1 MNRRFAIPF
10 ALIAAL
16 LSACAA
22 APIQTAGQPTAAPIQ
37 EGGLGGYLDAMN
49 RLANGTPTQQADV
62 FYEVEREYANA
73 PTTANTLR
81 YALALVAP
89 SHPAADLVKG
99 KKLLE
104 QLLATQERLA
114 LAERNLAALLVK
126 DAEIRLELQAENRR
140 LTATVDERSRGQA
153 NFDRR
158 AQTLAEDNARLRR
171 LLDEAQQKLDAIK
184 LIERSSIERSS
195 PPTSRDGDSRE
206 PKTQST
212 PPSR

>member
-1 MNRRFAIPF
+1 MMQLRA
-10 ALIAAL
+10 ALLAGCLAL

-22 APIQTAGQPTAAPIQ
+22 APTQTTAIAAANPMH
-37 EGGLGGYLDAMN
+37 EGSVSGYLETMN

-62 FYEVEREYANA
+62 FYEVEREYTTA
-73 PTTANTLR
+73 PTTANSLR

-89 SHPAADLVKG
+89 SHPATDLVKG

-104 QLLATQERLA
+104 QLLATQERLIP
-114 LAERNLAALLVK
+114 AERNLAALLVK
-126 DAEIRLELQAENRR
+126 DADLRLELQAENRR

-158 AQTLAEDNARLRR
+158 AQTLAEENARLRR

-184 LIERSSIERSS
+184 SIERSSIERSS
-195 PPTSRDGDSRE
+195 PPTSRDVTPRE

-212 PPSR
+212 TPSR

>member
-1 MNRRFAIPF
+1 MNRLFATPV

-22 APIQTAGQPTAAPIQ
+22 APIQTAGQPTAAAIQ

-114 LAERNLAALLVK
+114 PAERNLAALLVK

>member
-1 MNRRFAIPF
+1 MIPTRCLLLMCM
-10 ALIAAL
+10 AVWLNGCAMSPVQPASAA
-16 LSACAA
+16 SSNPA
-22 APIQTAGQPTAAPIQ
+22 Q
-37 EGGLGGYLDAMN
+37 EGGLGGYLETMN
-49 RLANGTPTQQADV
+49 RLANGTATEQADV
-62 FYEVEREYANA
+62 FYDAERQYTTA

-89 SHPAADLVKG
+89 SHPATDLVKG

-104 QLLATQERLA
+104 QLLATPERMVP
-114 LAERNLAALLVK
+114 AERNLAGLLVK
-126 DAEIRLELQAENRR
+126 DADLRLQLEFENRR

-158 AQTLAEDNARLRR
+158 AQTLAEENARLRK

-184 LIERSSIERSS
+184 SIERSSIERSS
-195 PPTSRDGDSRE
+195 PPTSRDNPRE

-212 PPSR
+212 TPSR

>member
-1 MNRRFAIPF
+1 M
-10 ALIAAL
+10 
-16 LSACAA
+16 
-22 APIQTAGQPTAAPIQ
+22 Q
-37 EGGLGGYLDAMN
+37 EGSLSGYLETMN

-62 FYEVEREYANA
+62 FYEVEREYTSA
-73 PTTANTLR
+73 PTTANSLR

-89 SHPAADLVKG
+89 SHPATDLVKG

-104 QLLATQERLA
+104 QLLATQERLIP
-114 LAERNLAALLVK
+114 AERNLAALLVK
-126 DAEIRLELQAENRR
+126 DADLRLELQAENRR

-158 AQTLAEDNARLRR
+158 AQTLAEENARLRR

-184 LIERSSIERSS
+184 SIERSSIERSS
-195 PPTSRDGDSRE
+195 PPTSRDVTPRE

-212 PPSR
+212 TPSR

>member
-1 MNRRFAIPF
+1 MMRMRA
-10 ALIAAL
+10 ALLAGCVAL
-16 LSACAA
+16 LSACATAPTQTTAIA
-22 APIQTAGQPTAAPIQ
+22 AANPMQ
-37 EGGLGGYLDAMN
+37 EGSLSGYLETMN

-62 FYEVEREYANA
+62 FYEVEREYTSA
-73 PTTANTLR
+73 PTTANSLR

-89 SHPAADLVKG
+89 SHPATDLVKG

-104 QLLATQERLA
+104 QLLATQERLIP
-114 LAERNLAALLVK
+114 AERNLAALLVK
-126 DAEIRLELQAENRR
+126 DADLRLELQAENRR

-158 AQTLAEDNARLRR
+158 AQTLAEENARLRR

-184 LIERSSIERSS
+184 SIERSSIERSS
-195 PPTSRDGDSRE
+195 PPTSRDVTPRE

-212 PPSR
+212 TPSR